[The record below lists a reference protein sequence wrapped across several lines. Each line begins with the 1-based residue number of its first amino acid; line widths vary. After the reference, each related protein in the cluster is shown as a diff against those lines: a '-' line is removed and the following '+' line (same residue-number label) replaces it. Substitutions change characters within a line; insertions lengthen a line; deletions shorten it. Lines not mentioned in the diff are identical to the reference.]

1 MFLMTLY
8 GIFKRD
14 KSQRRLVN
22 HKGVDMCIN
31 VGRGAMMKGVRK
43 REEPMPTLTLYCGMN
58 GTLLRRLP
66 YRRWLA
72 KIFITLWTVI
82 GTPYSIPLWKIV
94 SAFMGANHILFASRF
109 FSKLQARM
117 VFYAIGSEICD
128 KSSTCMLFPK
138 KIFLKDHENCMNSI
152 EYKHLTISNPE
163 RMSILMNQRII
174 SKLFIDVN
182 NLAHLIARSTAHV

>member
-1 MFLMTLY
+1 MYTISITRVNYTRDERVEESDAKIIELFRVQNDRRYAIRMMFLMMPY

-31 VGRGAMMKGVRK
+31 VGRGTMMKGVWK
-43 REEPMPTLTLYCGMN
+43 REETVPTLTLYCGMN
-58 GTLLRRLP
+58 GTLLQRLP

-94 SAFMGANHILFASRF
+94 SAFTGANHILFASRF
-109 FSKLQARM
+109 FLKLEARI
-117 VFYAIGSEICD
+117 VLCNRV
-128 KSSTCMLFPK
+128 
-138 KIFLKDHENCMNSI
+138 KDM
-152 EYKHLTISNPE
+152 
-163 RMSILMNQRII
+163 R
-174 SKLFIDVN
+174 
-182 NLAHLIARSTAHV
+182 

>member
-1 MFLMTLY
+1 MTPC

-14 KSQRRLVN
+14 KSQRRLIN

-31 VGRGAMMKGVRK
+31 VGRGAMMKGVWK
-43 REEPMPTLTLYCGMN
+43 REETVPTLTLYCGMN

-94 SAFMGANHILFASRF
+94 SAFTGANRILFASRF
-109 FSKLQARM
+109 FLKLEARM
-117 VFYAIGSEICD
+117 VFCAIASEIWN
-128 KSSTCMLFPK
+128 KSASCILFLN
-138 KIFLKDHENCMNSI
+138 KIFLKHHKNCVQASRNI
-152 EYKHLTISNPE
+152 
-163 RMSILMNQRII
+163 
-174 SKLFIDVN
+174 
-182 NLAHLIARSTAHV
+182 

>member
-1 MFLMTLY
+1 MMFLMTPC

-31 VGRGAMMKGVRK
+31 VGRGAMMKGVWK
-43 REEPMPTLTLYCGMN
+43 REETVPTLTLYCGMN

-94 SAFMGANHILFASRF
+94 SAFTGANRILFASRF
-109 FSKLQARM
+109 FLKLEARM
-117 VFYAIGSEICD
+117 VFCAIASEIWN
-128 KSSTCMLFPK
+128 KSASCMLFLN
-138 KIFLKDHENCMNSI
+138 KIFLKHHKNFVQASRNI
-152 EYKHLTISNPE
+152 
-163 RMSILMNQRII
+163 
-174 SKLFIDVN
+174 
-182 NLAHLIARSTAHV
+182 